1 MPDTISQL
9 LTNVTMWTGASVGL
23 LKVGDW
29 LLTDGQKRR
38 VKDFAETAWFW
49 LSDQRAGRFTGL
61 LRSYRAQ
68 RIFSLAT
75 HGMLVGLTL
84 AFLVQT
90 YFGIDLHTSMNIG
103 FPRLYRFQV
112 WVDVVALFF
121 SAVLISRKWH
131 PRIASWIA
139 QPESLPSY
147 FGRTLLAMVV
157 GFGAMFVILI
167 PKLLISSFA
176 LDAFDAPAKD
186 VGSLVETRLGGHGGV
201 VAIHALTAFITAPL
215 LAEMLMLNTILFL
228 SFYWLVLV
236 WFGMLVLRVSQFF
249 CFRIAES
256 TDGPVLAI
264 SGLLVAIGAVAK
276 AFLG

>member
-1 MPDTISQL
+1 MPDTISKL

-23 LKVGDW
+23 LKVVDW
-29 LLTDGQKRR
+29 LLLDGQKRR
-38 VKDFAETAWFW
+38 VKDFAATAWFW

-90 YFGIDLHTSMNIG
+90 YFGIDLHTRFDLG
-103 FPRLYRFQV
+103 YPRLYRFQV

-139 QPESLPSY
+139 QPESLWRY
-147 FGRTLLAMVV
+147 FGRTLLAL
-157 GFGAMFVILI
+157 GGAFGAMFVMLI
-167 PKLLISSFA
+167 PQLMISSFA
-176 LDAFDAPAKD
+176 LDGFDTPAKD
-186 VGSLVETRLGGHGGV
+186 VGPLLETRLGGHGGV
-201 VAIHALTAFITAPL
+201 VAIHALTAFIRAPL

-236 WFGMLVLRVSQFF
+236 WIGMLVFRVVQFF
-249 CFRIAES
+249 CIRIAES
-256 TDGPVLAI
+256 SDGPVLAI